1 MPSRFWI
8 HWKKISALKGKME
21 NTARAPKK
29 ESVKLRY
36 AKAVFQVCF
45 KFERKLGN
53 LGSEISAK
61 K

>member
-1 MPSRFWI
+1 MG
-8 HWKKISALKGKME
+8 KIA
-21 NTARAPKK
+21 NTARAPSK
-29 ESVKLRY
+29 ERVKLRF